1 MGKKGSFAQ
10 GQGRELREPVPLHEQ
25 RHGKTGDKT
34 WCMLQTRMKRIAQC
48 TKQVLQNI
56 KYATNVHR
64 GGSCSKDIYDF
75 FSEAEP
81 GSLDPVSR

>member
-1 MGKKGSFAQ
+1 
-10 GQGRELREPVPLHEQ
+10 
-25 RHGKTGDKT
+25 
-34 WCMLQTRMKRIAQC
+34 MLQTRMKRIAQS

-64 GGSCSKDIYDF
+64 GGSCSQDIYDF
-75 FSEAEP
+75 FSKAEP

>member
-1 MGKKGSFAQ
+1 MEKKGSFAQ

-25 RHGKTGDKT
+25 RLGKTGDKT

-56 KYATNVHR
+56 IYAMNVHR
-64 GGSCSKDIYDF
+64 GGSCSQDIYDF